1 MGQDGVSA
9 LPSAEPQYS
18 NAGALGRGLWAAF
31 RSILA
36 YVLFAGYIGFGAL
49 AHDLNFSL
57 TWAVISVPLVWAGPA
72 QIIIVTTLGS
82 GGLIQ
87 TAVAVSLSSIRLF
100 PMVVALLPLIK
111 MPSTRTYQLLVPA
124 HFTAVSM
131 WVDSLRLLPGIPRER
146 RIAFCT
152 GIGMGMVLYGMI
164 ATALGYLLAAK
175 LPPLF
180 AAAVLFLTPISFMI
194 AIARNA
200 KGMVDRLALALG
212 LVLAPLFSMAK
223 IELHLLFA
231 GLAAGTLA
239 YLAHRVREAAR

>member
-1 MGQDGVSA
+1 
-9 LPSAEPQYS
+9 
-18 NAGALGRGLWAAF
+18 
-31 RSILA
+31 
-36 YVLFAGYIGFGAL
+36 
-49 AHDLNFSL
+49 
-57 TWAVISVPLVWAGPA
+57 
-72 QIIIVTTLGS
+72 
-82 GGLIQ
+82 
-87 TAVAVSLSSIRLF
+87 
-100 PMVVALLPLIK
+100 VVALLPLIK